1 MSEQGKGA
9 DQGTTSPRSVL
20 MSLPDGV
27 AREVYTFH
35 ALFGRTEGSVLWLMF
50 IILAYGG
57 MMFTI
62 GGLYGGVDQLGAI
75 ICGLLFAL
83 VGVTMLLV
91 VPMWVRRQVKK

>member
-1 MSEQGKGA
+1 
-9 DQGTTSPRSVL
+9 

-35 ALFGRTEGSVLWLMF
+35 ALFGRTAGSVLWLML
-50 IILAYGG
+50 ITLAYGG

-75 ICGLLFAL
+75 IAGLLFAF

-91 VPMWVRRQVKK
+91 VPWWAHRQVKA